1 MTVAPTVEVKLITLI
16 TGRVVV
22 VMRVAGS
29 VEVLEGSTP
38 RKVEVRVWVIVV
50 ICVDAVVVFLPTT
63 VLVLVVTKS
72 TTPAQKTVVG
82 CCLMVGV
89 LELEVGRGCYSSR
102 LL

>member
-29 VEVLEGSTP
+29 VEVLEASTP

-50 ICVDAVVVFLPTT
+50 ICVDAVPTT

-72 TTPAQKTVVG
+72 TTPAQETVVG